1 MRKRAGPSQVLS
13 SPAEIPAP
21 LSTIDPVVVRPM
33 TTGGIRRKRRSSPLR
48 SVSRVE
54 GGNLFRCSTPSSSSS
69 SSSSSATS
77 VFESSII
84 SSSGT
89 DRSGVFSNGEG
100 DGGSRILDLSDLRG
114 LPTSARTLMN
124 QYSGYDPLASLN
136 EASMSIVGG
145 GGSSGLFHEVGSRK
159 IRGREQRGGSSMSQS
174 RSQSRSRRSLGGSS
188 MSMSAYMNK
197 LVLPASQRTIRLV
210 KLREDCTTEDVVGV
224 MLAVGVHVAPIDVT
238 LSDVSSR
245 TRKRQAKVRFAKYTE
260 YKLALRMLKI
270 CNRTEQQSRL
280 ATGSAG
286 SDSKAANNNQNV
298 KVTSL
303 WDGKDLPV
311 DPFGPTRLSPISKV
325 HIPKSLK
332 SMYSVHS
339 GRM

>member
-1 MRKRAGPSQVLS
+1 
-13 SPAEIPAP
+13 
-21 LSTIDPVVVRPM
+21 
-33 TTGGIRRKRRSSPLR
+33 
-48 SVSRVE
+48 
-54 GGNLFRCSTPSSSSS
+54 
-69 SSSSSATS
+69 
-77 VFESSII
+77 
-84 SSSGT
+84 
-89 DRSGVFSNGEG
+89 
-100 DGGSRILDLSDLRG
+100 
-114 LPTSARTLMN
+114 
-124 QYSGYDPLASLN
+124 
-136 EASMSIVGG
+136 
-145 GGSSGLFHEVGSRK
+145 
-159 IRGREQRGGSSMSQS
+159 
-174 RSQSRSRRSLGGSS
+174 